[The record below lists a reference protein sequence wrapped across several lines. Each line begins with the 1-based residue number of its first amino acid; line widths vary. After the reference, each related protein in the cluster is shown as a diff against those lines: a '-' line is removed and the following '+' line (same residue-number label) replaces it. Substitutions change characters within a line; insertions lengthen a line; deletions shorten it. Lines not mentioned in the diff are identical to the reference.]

1 MVNGHVVMLYVEQV
15 IIFKGVVYKGFVG
28 VCRKNGESNGNQ
40 SSSKQYIGL
49 HPCCR
54 GRVFRV

>member
-1 MVNGHVVMLYVEQV
+1 MLYVGQV
-15 IIFKGVVYKGFVG
+15 IIFKGGVFKGFVG

-40 SSSKQYIGL
+40 SSRKRYIGL

-54 GRVFRV
+54 GRGFSVQGLGFP